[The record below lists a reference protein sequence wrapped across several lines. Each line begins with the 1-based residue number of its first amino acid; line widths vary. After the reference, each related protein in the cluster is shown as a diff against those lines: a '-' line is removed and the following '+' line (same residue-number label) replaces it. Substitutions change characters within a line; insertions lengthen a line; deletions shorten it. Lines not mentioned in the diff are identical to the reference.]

1 MRGTI
6 TSASSGGNGD
16 RVAAT
21 KRRNWTMT
29 ELVIPV
35 IILSVCICGI
45 IASMAKL
52 YRAINKLINDGIHE
66 TLDMA
71 ISSDDIEKIV
81 KLVLDEIDKRHE

>member
-1 MRGTI
+1 MSVPILLSTTGTMMK
-6 TSASSGGNGD
+6 G
-16 RVAAT
+16 RT
-21 KRRNWTMT
+21 KMN

-35 IILSVCICGI
+35 IVLSVCICGI

-71 ISSDDIEKIV
+71 ISSEDIEKIV

>member
-1 MRGTI
+1 MMKGTM
-6 TSASSGGNGD
+6 N
-16 RVAAT
+16 
-21 KRRNWTMT
+21 

-35 IILSVCICGI
+35 IVLSVCICGI

-52 YRAINKLINDGIHE
+52 YGAINKLINDGIHE

>member
-1 MRGTI
+1 M
-6 TSASSGGNGD
+6 N
-16 RVAAT
+16 
-21 KRRNWTMT
+21 

-35 IILSVCICGI
+35 IILSACICGI
-45 IASMAKL
+45 VASMAKL